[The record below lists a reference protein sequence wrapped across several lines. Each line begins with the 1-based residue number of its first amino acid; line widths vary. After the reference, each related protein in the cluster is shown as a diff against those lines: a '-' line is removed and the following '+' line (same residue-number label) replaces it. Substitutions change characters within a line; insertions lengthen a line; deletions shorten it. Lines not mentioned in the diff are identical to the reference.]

1 MHDARAISNL
11 ILAKFDAKSFDI
23 SNLKLNKV
31 LYFVHGMHLA
41 NTATGI
47 VRNHFEAWEHGPV
60 VRVVYHQFKE
70 FGEDPI
76 TNAAEHLNY
85 ATGKVEPI
93 SFRDIQAETR
103 EFILQ
108 VAEHY
113 VHFPAWKLREM
124 THEPGGPWQQVFA
137 SEASNRGLRDRIPNE
152 LIRAHFVS
160 RFRRSH

>member
-11 ILAKFDAKSFDI
+11 ILAKFDASNFEI

-31 LYFVHGMHLA
+31 LYFIHGMYLA
-41 NTATGI
+41 KAATSI
-47 VRNHFEAWEHGPV
+47 VRNHFEAWDHGPV

-76 TNAAEHLNY
+76 TKTAEHLNY

-93 SFRDIQAETR
+93 GFGEIQAETR
-103 EFILQ
+103 EFIFQ

-113 VHFPAWKLREM
+113 VRFPAWKLREI
-124 THEPGGPWQQVFA
+124 THEPGGPWHQVFA
-137 SEASNRGLRDRIPNE
+137 SGASDRGLRDRIPNE
-152 LIRAHFVS
+152 LIKAHFEA